1 MMDMTPD
8 NNCGNC
14 AFWENRPEM
23 QMDVNTGF
31 CAMKDVFKQRTSKC
45 NRWCKKGRGE
55 VSALIDNGMYLPS
68 EPEEPDVFELD
79 A

>member
-1 MMDMTPD
+1 MHMKPD
-8 NNCGNC
+8 DSCGNC

-31 CAMKDVFKQRTSKC
+31 CAMKDAFKDRKSYCK
-45 NRWCKKGRGE
+45 RWCMKGRGD
-55 VSALIDNGMYLPS
+55 VSALIDSGMYLPG
-68 EPEEPDVFELD
+68 EPEEPDISEFD